1 MRSRF
6 LITAV
11 LVAIL
16 STAGGAARQAGPQK
30 QDAEYTAKIKEYTA
44 DPRVITELVDHMP
57 ASVTVPSPLKFFGR
71 IPGTPDELTYYADIV
86 RYLQALDKAS
96 DRVALFPIG
105 KSDEGREMV
114 AVAVAD
120 EATIKQ
126 IDKFKQITAQLTDPR
141 AISEAQ
147 ARQLIAT
154 GKPIY
159 YASGAIHSPETGSP
173 EMLMELAFRLAVEDT
188 PFIRSIRNNM
198 IFVFTPAS
206 EVDGRDKQV
215 DTFYYG
221 KKTGKPKPPLI
232 YWGQYVAHDNNRDAM
247 GLALKLTQNMLG
259 AFLDWH
265 PTVFHDLHE
274 SVPYLY
280 TSTGT
285 GPYNVSLDPLVYDE
299 WWILSKYEVSE
310 MTKRGV
316 PGVWTYGF
324 YDGWVPNYMFFIANS
339 HNAVGRFYEVQSYG
353 PASSEVSLPVS
364 STSREWYRGNPPLP
378 KIKWSAR
385 NNVNIQE
392 SALLLAMNY
401 VARNKETFLE
411 NYYLKNKRAIDR
423 GKTEAPHAWIIP
435 AGQRRK
441 VEAAELVNLLRRQGA
456 EVHVASRVFTSPGV
470 TVAPGDYVVRMD
482 QPYRT
487 IVDILMD
494 TQYFAAAN
502 PRPYDD
508 TGWSFPLL
516 RHVTAH
522 QVDDEKILA
531 EPMTRLDHEAR
542 VTGTITG
549 TGKVLV
555 IDHTTDNTLITF
567 RFKHKDVKMLAAE
580 GAFEAGGCKFARGSF
595 IVPDADRTAL
605 EPSIQSLGLTA
616 CASDTMPSVKT
627 HDLDIPRIGFVHA
640 WTRTQ
645 DEGWVRLAFDTF
657 GVPYTYFGDQKLRAG
672 DLRSKFD
679 VIVFPHVG
687 GSPQSQVNGLP
698 MTGDPIPYKKSELTP
713 NLGVQDS
720 SDDIRGG
727 MGLEGLANLTKF
739 VEEGG
744 TLIVEGSTTTIFPAY
759 GLTSSV
765 TVEEPSGLFVRGS
778 VLKALVAD
786 HASPIAYGYDADA
799 LPVYFNQAPVLSAG
813 PSMPAEIR
821 SFLSGGSQ
829 IPGVGQNITPNAG
842 PEQLARLD
850 PEPDAPTRPD
860 RPQADETAQF
870 REVARAFGLS
880 AETVQPRVILKF
892 PSNPTDLL
900 LSGVLVGG
908 QSLANKAVTVDVPL
922 GKGHIVM
929 FANRPYWRWQ
939 TQGSFF
945 LGFNAILNWNDLD
958 AGRPEPPAKTT
969 DQSGRE

>member
-1 MRSRF
+1 MRSRI
-6 LITAV
+6 LITAIFFAV
-11 LVAIL
+11 H
-16 STAGGAARQAGPQK
+16 STSGGAARQAAGQK
-30 QDAEYTAKIKEYTA
+30 QDADYAAKIKEYTA
-44 DPRVITELVDHMP
+44 DPRVMTELVDHMP
-57 ASVTVPSPLKFFGR
+57 ASDTVPSPLKFFGR

-126 IDKFKQITAQLTDPR
+126 IDKFKQIAAQLTDPR
-141 AISEAQ
+141 KISEAQ

-159 YASGAIHSPETGSP
+159 YASGSIHSPETGSP
-173 EMLMELAFRLAVEDT
+173 EMLMELAFRLAVEET
-188 PFIRSIRNNM
+188 PFIRAIRNNM

-221 KKTGKPKPPLI
+221 KKTGKPKPPLM

-285 GPYNVSLDPLVYDE
+285 GPYNVSLDPLVVDE

-339 HNAVGRFYEVQSYG
+339 HNAIGRFYEVQSYG
-353 PASSEVSLPVS
+353 PAASEVTLPIS
-364 STSREWYRGNPPLP
+364 ATSREWYRGNPPLP

-392 SALLLAMNY
+392 SALLLAMSY
-401 VARNKETFLE
+401 VAKNKDTFLE
-411 NYYLKNKRAIDR
+411 NYYLKNKRSIER
-423 GKTEAPHAWIIP
+423 GKSEAPYAWVIP

-456 EVHVASRVFTSPGV
+456 EVQVATRAFSGSGITV
-470 TVAPGDYVVRMD
+470 TAGDYVVRMD

-494 TQYFAAAN
+494 TQYFSAAN

-522 QVDDEKILA
+522 AVDDVKILA
-531 EPMTRLDHEAR
+531 EPMMLLDRDAR
-542 VTGTITG
+542 VAGTVAG
-549 TGKVLV
+549 SGRVLM
-555 IDHTTDNTLITF
+555 IDHTTDNTLVTLRF
-567 RFKHKDVKMLAAE
+567 RHKDVKMLAAE
-580 GAFEAGGCKFARGSF
+580 EAFDAGGCTFARGSF
-595 IVPDADRTAL
+595 IVPDADRSVL
-605 EPSIQSLGLTA
+605 DPSIQSLGLTA
-616 CASDTMPSVKT
+616 CASDTMPTVRT
-627 HDLDIPRIGFVHA
+627 HDLDTPRIGFVHA

-657 GVPYTYFGDQKLRAG
+657 GVPYTYFGDQKLRSG
-672 DLRSKFD
+672 DLRSKYD

-698 MTGDPIPYKKSELTP
+698 MSGDPIPYRKSELTP

-720 SDDIRGG
+720 SEDIRGG
-727 MGLEGLANLTKF
+727 MGMEGLANLAKF
-739 VEEGG
+739 VEQGG

-765 TVEEPSGLFVRGS
+765 TVEEPAGLFVRGS
-778 VLKALVAD
+778 VLKALVSD

-799 LPVYFNQAPVLSAG
+799 LPIYFNQAPVLSTG

-829 IPGVGQNITPNAG
+829 IPGVGQNITPNAV

-850 PEPDAPTRPD
+850 PEPDTGARPD

-870 REVARAFGLS
+870 RDIARAFGLS
-880 AETVQPRVILKF
+880 QESVRPRVILRF

-908 QSLANKAVTVDVPL
+908 QALASKAVTVDVPL

-958 AGRPEPPAKTT
+958 VGRPEPPAKTT
-969 DQSGRE
+969 EQSERQ